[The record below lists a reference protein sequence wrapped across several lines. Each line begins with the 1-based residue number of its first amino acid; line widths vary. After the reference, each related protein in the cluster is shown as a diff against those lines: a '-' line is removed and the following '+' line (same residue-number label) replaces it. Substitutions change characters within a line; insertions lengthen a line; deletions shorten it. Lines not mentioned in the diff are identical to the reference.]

1 MGVDWR
7 VPGSFA
13 MVRSYARDGVTRAVS
28 GGEPFR
34 PLHPYRA
41 SGGRFDSAPGERTTG
56 RTFLRA
62 NGPILLFFLY
72 CSVSVLWS
80 DYPEVAFKRWIRAL
94 GDIVMVLVILTDTA
108 TSLGCFLLG
117 GGLIAVMNLPGVAR
131 KPAAVHLLVV
141 GIVFLCLFGLFLD
154 SDVGLVQAMGRD
166 TTLTGRT
173 AFWDKVL
180 DMTVDPLF
188 GARVES
194 FWLGERLEKV
204 WSIYI
209 WHPNQAHNGY
219 LEVFLNL
226 GWTGV
231 ALFGLVMI
239 WGYRNVVDAL
249 RSDPEAGRIRL
260 A

>member
-56 RTFLRA
+56 RDAPASERTDPPVLPLLLR
-62 NGPILLFFLY
+62 
-72 CSVSVLWS
+72 
-80 DYPEVAFKRWIRAL
+80 KRP
-94 GDIVMVLVILTDTA
+94 LVRLPR
-108 TSLGCFLLG
+108 
-117 GGLIAVMNLPGVAR
+117 GGLQAVDQGPGRHRDGPGHPDRYRPVRCREAAPRAVGFSANPPFRSAHRVLPRAGAGLHPLGLVAVMNLPWVAR

-188 GARVES
+188 GAGFES
-194 FWLGERLEKV
+194 FWLGERL
-204 WSIYI
+204 
-209 WHPNQAHNGY
+209 
-219 LEVFLNL
+219 
-226 GWTGV
+226 
-231 ALFGLVMI
+231 
-239 WGYRNVVDAL
+239 
-249 RSDPEAGRIRL
+249 
-260 A
+260 